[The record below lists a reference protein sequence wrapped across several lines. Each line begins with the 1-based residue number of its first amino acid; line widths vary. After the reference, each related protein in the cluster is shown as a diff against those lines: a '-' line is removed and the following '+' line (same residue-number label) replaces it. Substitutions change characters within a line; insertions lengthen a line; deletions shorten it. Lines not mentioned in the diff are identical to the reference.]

1 MTRRIYFL
9 SPGVDS
15 THKIVDELRAKG
27 VEERHIHVIAK
38 ESSPLWSRDQ
48 PFATKPGEG
57 VDLGDLPRANLL
69 QKSDFIPAMERAV
82 AIGGATGMIAGLV
95 AIVLPTGLVLGGGA
109 VLAST
114 LAGAGIGAWLSGMVA
129 MDLPN
134 SRLKKYEDAIEKG
147 ELLVLIDIPKD
158 RIDELSAV
166 IRKHH
171 PEAEFEGIEPII
183 PPPPPID

>member
-9 SPGVDS
+9 APGVDS
-15 THKIVDELRAKG
+15 TRKIVDELLIKG
-27 VEERHIHVIAK
+27 VEESQIHVIAR
-38 ESSPLWSRDQ
+38 ESSPLWSRAQ
-48 PFATKPGEG
+48 PFATSSKEG
-57 VDLGDLPRANLL
+57 IDLGDLPRASIL
-69 QKSDFIPAMERAV
+69 QKSDFIPAMERAL

-95 AIVLPTGLVLGGGA
+95 AVVLRTGLVLGGGA

-129 MDLPN
+129 MDIPN

-147 ELLVLIDIPKD
+147 ELLILIDIPKD
-158 RIDELSAV
+158 RIEELCAV

-171 PEAEFEGIEPII
+171 PEAEFEGVEPIM
-183 PPPPPID
+183 PPPPPLD